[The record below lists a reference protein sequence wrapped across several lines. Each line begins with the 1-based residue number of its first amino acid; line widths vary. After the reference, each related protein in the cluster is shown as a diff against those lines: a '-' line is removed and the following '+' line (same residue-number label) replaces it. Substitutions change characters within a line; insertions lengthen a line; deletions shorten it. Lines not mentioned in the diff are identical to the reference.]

1 MSQTDSCFRYCKKL
15 SAVSCIRTTTLQNAS
30 AFASAQYASVN
41 GFTFTFGGLDLHL
54 VDWNYTLWNWFTSG
68 GIGITF
74 ATFGVNYVG
83 QEKEAGF
90 AS

>member
-1 MSQTDSCFRYCKKL
+1 MQ
-15 SAVSCIRTTTLQNAS
+15 SAVSDYNAAKLRRFRTLQLFVPES
-30 AFASAQYASVN
+30 FIASAQYASVN

-54 VDWNYTLWNWFTSG
+54 VDWNYTWWNWFASG

-74 ATFGVNYVG
+74 ATFVVNYVG